1 MSGFGDLMAIG
12 GMGAAMA
19 ASGGAINPLTA
30 AAIMGG
36 TGLLAAKDAKNEQ
49 LDVQKK
55 NAEAA
60 AAMTRFSPYTKMGAG
75 TFKAAPTES
84 VMGGGMKGATAGL
97 QLSQNYNK
105 AQLEQNMMA
114 QNPNNMSMGNNQMA
128 GHINGLGTQMK
139 SPYTMSYGSYGN
151 TAQG

>member
-1 MSGFGDLMAIG
+1 
-12 GMGAAMA
+12 MA
-19 ASGGAINPLTA
+19 AAGLMQSKMNNDAQADAQKANAESA
-30 AAIMGG
+30 AA
-36 TGLLAAKDAKNEQ
+36 Q
-49 LDVQKK
+49 
-55 NAEAA
+55 
-60 AAMTRFSPYTKMGAG
+60 TRFSPYTKMGAG
-75 TFKAAPTES
+75 SFQAKPIQSDTSA
-84 VMGGGMKGATAGL
+84 MLGGAMQGGVSGL